1 MIDGKPSN
9 ARIVHFTKDGKFI
22 KAWGHLGTGPGEF
35 ETPHML
41 SMDSM
46 GRLFVADRGNARIQ
60 IFDQNG
66 RYLTEWKQ
74 FGRPSGV
81 YINKNDDIYVSDST
95 STEKTNP
102 GFMQGIR
109 VGNVKDGKVTAFIPE
124 TAELSALEG
133 VAADDAGNI
142 YGGYTNTLNF
152 TKGGPPEVNFRRFVK
167 KGPGL

>member
-1 MIDGKPSN
+1 MPASCTSPRTASSSRPGVTLAPARASSRPRTCWPWTRWDGC
-9 ARIVHFTKDGKFI
+9 
-22 KAWGHLGTGPGEF
+22 
-35 ETPHML
+35 
-41 SMDSM
+41 
-46 GRLFVADRGNARIQ
+46 
-60 IFDQNG
+60 
-66 RYLTEWKQ
+66 YLTEWKQ

-109 VGNVKDGKVTAFIPE
+109 VGTVKDGKVTAFIPE

-142 YGGYTNTLNF
+142 YGGYTNTPNF
-152 TKGGPPEVNFRRFVK
+152 TKGGPPEVNFRRWVK
-167 KGPGL
+167 KGANF